1 MNTSRFEEHG
11 DVEQICIVILEL
23 AQILLENGAETRRVF
38 ETTREVSRLFHVD
51 EFNVLVTH
59 RSVIVTV
66 EVNQKTVTRN
76 QRVGTL
82 GVDLRKV
89 SEISRLIIRSK
100 DDAGFSPTK
109 LKEKLEEINASPSPY
124 PFYVIVLMVG
134 LACGGF
140 CRISGGDWIA
150 FVSCSFAASVGF
162 YIRHRFVKAYY
173 EPMLCVL
180 VGAFVS
186 AILSSLIAGLWG
198 SSTFAN
204 SVAASVLYLVPGI
217 PMINAI
223 SDLLK
228 GHILTGIARS
238 MTVILTAVFVALGLI
253 IAMNF
258 TGLSY
263 YK

>member
-11 DVEQICIVILEL
+11 AVEQICIVILEL
-23 AQILLENGAETRRVF
+23 AQMLLENGAETRRVF

-66 EVNQKTVTRN
+66 EIGDKMITRN

-82 GVDLRKV
+82 GVNLSKV
-89 SEISRLIIRSK
+89 SQISNYVTQSK
-100 DDAGFSPTK
+100 NDSDFSPSK
-109 LKEKLEEINASPSPY
+109 LKEKLEEIKSSPSPY
-124 PFYVIVLMVG
+124 LFGLIVLMVG

-140 CRISGGDWIA
+140 CRIAGGDWIA
-150 FVSCSFAASVGF
+150 FLSCSTAASLGF
-162 YIRHRFVKAYY
+162 YVRHRFVQAYY

-186 AILSSLIAGLWG
+186 AVVSSLMARYLG
-198 SSTFAN
+198 SATFSN

-223 SDLLK
+223 ADLLK

-238 MTVILTAVFVALGLI
+238 TTVILTAVFVALGLI
-253 IAMNF
+253 IAMNL